1 MQFRSLCVVLGVAP
15 AALGCYA
22 YAPLDTSAG
31 VQAGEHV
38 AVEITDRGR
47 AELSDRL
54 GAGVNR
60 IEGTL
65 TRVDSADLVMNV
77 WRVAHYGSPT
87 VARWSG
93 ESVRFRRDYA
103 SSVQT
108 RTLDRGK
115 TYLVAGGA
123 VVGLVLFT
131 RSFGLFG
138 FSVGGDSNEEEPP
151 PASSRGFWF
160 SRIPVGF

>member
-1 MQFRSLCVVLGVAP
+1 MQFRSLVVLLGIAP
-15 AALGCYA
+15 VALGCYA

-38 AVEITDRGR
+38 AVDITDRGR
-47 AELSDRL
+47 VELGERL
-54 GAGVNR
+54 GSGVR
-60 IEGTL
+60 RVEGTL
-65 TRVDSADLVMNV
+65 TRVDSVDLVMNV
-77 WRVAHYGSPT
+77 WRVAHFGST
-87 VARWSG
+87 TTSRWSG
-93 ESVRFRRDYA
+93 ESVRFRREYA
-103 SSVQT
+103 SQVQT
-108 RTLDRGK
+108 RTLNRGK

-131 RSFGLFG
+131 RQFGLFG
-138 FSVGGDSNEEEPP
+138 FSVGGESEEEQPP